1 MTKRCL
7 VPLRGWLAPLLL
19 LLALAATPVRAELS
33 HVDYYFPT
41 NKIDILNLLPPPP
54 LDGTLEQTDD
64 LAAVCRIYKSAPTN
78 ELAIARDEDLHPS
91 IFSFA
96 PVVGP
101 YFCAENLP
109 KTTNFFNRISKEA
122 NQILNTGK
130 NHWLRR
136 RPFLADPADLAP
148 EHPAKGYS
156 YPSGHAAFGTLNA
169 LILAEIFPQKRDAL
183 FNLGLNMGLHRVM
196 LGDHYS
202 TDIYAG
208 RLVGQAIF
216 QELKSSPD
224 FQHDLH
230 EVQAELAAHQS
241 DR

>member
-1 MTKRCL
+1 MTTLCL
-7 VPLRGWLAPLLL
+7 VPFRGWLAPLLL
-19 LLALAATPVRAELS
+19 LLAFATAPVRAELS

-41 NKIDILNLLPPPP
+41 NKIGILNVLPPPP
-54 LDGTLEQTDD
+54 LDGTPEQTND
-64 LAAVCRIYKSAPTN
+64 LAAVCRIYKSAPPN

-101 YFCAENLP
+101 YFRAANLP
-109 KTTNFFNRISKEA
+109 KTTNFFNRISQEA

-130 NHWLRR
+130 NHWQRR
-136 RPFLADPADLAP
+136 RPFLADPADLRP

-156 YPSGHAAFGTLNA
+156 FPSGHAAFGTLNA

-208 RLVGQAIF
+208 RVVGQAIF

>member
-1 MTKRCL
+1 MTNRCL

-64 LAAVCRIYKSAPTN
+64 LAAVCRINKSTPTN